1 MRAESRPYSVDL
13 TIAKAPSIVASVI
26 RTEPATSTPP
36 ARPMP
41 RFSTISAEPSTNV
54 TIPIGTFTKKIQCQ
68 LSDCVSAPPAS
79 SPIEPPPAETNAYM
93 PIAFACSAFSGN
105 SVTMIARITA
115 EATAPPI
122 PWTKRPAISI
132 PWLVEAPQKIE
143 AAVNRTS
150 PERKTFLRPTRSPIR
165 PASSR
170 KPPKVIR

>member
-1 MRAESRPYSVDL
+1 
-13 TIAKAPSIVASVI
+13 
-26 RTEPATSTPP
+26 
-36 ARPMP
+36 
-41 RFSTISAEPSTNV
+41 
-54 TIPIGTFTKKIQCQ
+54 
-68 LSDCVSAPPAS
+68 
-79 SPIEPPPAETNAYM
+79 M

-122 PWTKRPAISI
+122 PWTKRPPISI
-132 PWLVEAPQKIE
+132 AWLSATPQKIE

-150 PERKTFLRPTRSPIR
+150 PERKTFLRPTRSPIL